1 MKKRDFSRKLVLN
14 KKTIVDLTKE
24 DMNSMRAGSGD
35 PTCIG
40 RTCYTG
46 PCCRS
51 NDCLVAET
59 IFC

>member
-1 MKKRDFSRKLVLN
+1 MRKKDVFRKLTL
-14 KKTIVDLTKE
+14 KKTTISDLTKKN
-24 DMNSMRAGSGD
+24 MNILRGGSGD

-51 NDCLVAET
+51 NDCL
-59 IFC
+59 